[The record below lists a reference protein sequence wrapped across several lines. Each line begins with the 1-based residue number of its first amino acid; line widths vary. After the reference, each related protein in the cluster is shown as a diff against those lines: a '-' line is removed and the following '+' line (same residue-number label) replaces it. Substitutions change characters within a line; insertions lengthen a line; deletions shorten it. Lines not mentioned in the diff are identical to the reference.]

1 MKLWSLQKSIASA
14 SLYQPPLWFSTP
26 HLSWLP
32 IEEFRMTVIKKA
44 IFVHGAWADSDCW
57 DKARALIEAGGVG
70 TSVVRLPLTTLG
82 DDVAAVTA
90 ALASETGPVL
100 LVGHSYGGAV
110 ITQAG
115 VDRNVAGLVYINAFV
130 PDVGESALGLTA
142 LVAPSPMSAEL
153 RPDEKGFLSLT
164 HAGVFEGFAQD
175 ATEQEKTALFQN
187 QRPTSA
193 AALSTPVTAAAW
205 RSKPSWYL
213 LATQDNAIPPELQA
227 LFVAKTGAVQAT
239 VDAGHCSMISQ
250 PGAVA
255 ELVLRAAL

>member
-1 MKLWSLQKSIASA
+1 
-14 SLYQPPLWFSTP
+14 
-26 HLSWLP
+26 
-32 IEEFRMTVIKKA
+32 MTAIKKA

-57 DKARALIEAGGVG
+57 DKARALIEAGGVA
-70 TSVVRLPLTTLG
+70 TSVVRLPLTTLSE
-82 DDVAAVTA
+82 DVAVVAE
-90 ALASETGPVL
+90 ALAAENGPVL

-115 VDRNVAGLVYINAFV
+115 VDKKVVGLVYINAFV
-130 PDVGESALGLTA
+130 PEVGESALGLTA
-142 LVAPSPMSAEL
+142 LVAASPMSAEL

-164 HAGVFEGFAQD
+164 HTGVFEGFAQD
-175 ATEQEKTALFQN
+175 VSEQEKVALFKN

-193 AALSTPVTAAAW
+193 EALSTPVTEAAW
-205 RSKPSWYL
+205 HSKPSWYL
-213 LATQDNAIPPELQA
+213 LATQDNAIPPELQSM
-227 LFVAKTGAVQAT
+227 FVTKIGAVQAT